1 MVKKIKMEINKNTI
15 VGDVVA
21 DNYKAATVFSNYK
34 IDFCCNGNRSLE
46 TVCAEKELSLET
58 LMNDLEDSFSV
69 ANSSDDY
76 KKWDI
81 GFLADYVYNNHH
93 IYVENKIPEIK
104 QYLTKI
110 CSVHGA
116 EHPELFKINDLFV
129 GAAGAL
135 TQHMK
140 KEELILFPYFKK
152 LAIAFKAKES
162 IDLPGFGSVQ
172 NPISV
177 MHQDHDTEGDRFRE
191 ISRLTN
197 DYTPPAGA
205 CNSYKATFAMLK
217 EFEADLHKH
226 IHIENNILFKKAIEI
241 EAQLLN

>member
-1 MVKKIKMEINKNTI
+1 MEINKNTI
-15 VGDVVA
+15 VGDLVA
-21 DNYKAATVFSNYK
+21 DNYKAATIFSNYK

-46 TVCAEKELSLET
+46 TVCSDNEL
-58 LMNDLEDSFSV
+58 DLESLIINLKETFKTE
-69 ANSSDDY
+69 NNSDDY
-76 KKWDI
+76 QKWDI

-104 QYLTKI
+104 QYLNKI

-116 EHPELFKINDLFV
+116 EHPELFEINNLFI
-129 GAAGAL
+129 GASDAL
-135 TQHMK
+135 TLHMK

-152 LAIAFKAKES
+152 LAVAFKNNS
-162 IDLPGFGSVQ
+162 DMDLPGFGTVK
-172 NPISV
+172 NPIAI

-191 ISRLTN
+191 ISKLTN
-197 DYTPPAGA
+197 NYTPPTDA
-205 CNSYKATFAMLK
+205 CNSYKTTFALLK

-241 EAQLLN
+241 ETQLLK